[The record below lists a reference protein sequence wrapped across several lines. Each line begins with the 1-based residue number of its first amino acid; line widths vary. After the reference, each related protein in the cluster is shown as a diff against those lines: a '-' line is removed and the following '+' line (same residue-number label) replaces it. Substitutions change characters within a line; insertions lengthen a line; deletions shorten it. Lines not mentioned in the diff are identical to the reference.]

1 MEKIIR
7 KREKINIKL
16 KKYQH
21 KIHDLEYQL
30 IELEREANEIDQKEI
45 INQMNLN
52 EQQNKIV
59 QAKQESE
66 NILVLACPGSGK
78 THTLISRYIN
88 LVTNHPSGINVDPEK
103 ILLITFTKKAGQEME
118 NRLKSII
125 PTKLPHYVGSLHGL
139 GYRLLQRFNK
149 INYTVLDEKDS
160 KILLRDV
167 VDSTLSI
174 DNVQDEDISLIK
186 SKASMII
193 DQASTSYPVDLSII
207 LNKLNLDSY
216 LPVFKK
222 ILKNYQDTKK
232 KQNLVDF
239 NDLMVLFANFL
250 KTKKSQTFVD
260 EINYIFFDEYQDVN
274 PIQNFI
280 LSRFKENT
288 NIMVVGD
295 DAQSIYKFRG
305 SNIKYIW
312 NFETDFKPN
321 TTYYLESNYRSTQEI
336 VNFSQDIIKN
346 NQNQFEKKVSAVD
359 ERSGTKPHVLA
370 FKDSNNVDQYRWIA
384 EDIKKRHENG
394 ISYSDMVIL
403 ARKNS
408 LLDKIEYQLLSH
420 KIPTIKHLGISLL
433 DKNYIKDFLAF
444 IVILVN
450 NKSSIHWKRI
460 LALHPAIGVVKAN
473 EIIEFNPDIRLSI
486 KTLVNESNF
495 YKKNIGSLNS
505 VLNEIEKTNLI
516 TGKIRLIIL
525 YLQELWKQNKST
537 YKSCNIENMVDDTR
551 ILLNYISNKS
561 SLEDF
566 INDLYLN
573 KEIDQNFEESVY
585 LTTVHG
591 SKGLEWEYVYII
603 DMDSSNFPAIMPKF
617 YKDELDEMEE
627 ERRLFYVAASR
638 AKSQLVLTYNC
649 DLHPERLNFMSP
661 LLKEVSKE
669 LYIPY
674 GVEDLEISLTGNVS
688 RDVNNYFRFNGFKK
702 VSKML
707 FNLDFKIIGV
717 NKPLDNMIELQRLSK
732 GYTNRMIVGNFID
745 YTISKIMMVNFPK
758 NVKSFDLNLI
768 HKYQSFLQSANNKK
782 IYHNYVDKIS
792 DWKDILEDIFYISSY
807 KMKEYNS
814 ELKEFLL
821 GSEMYK
827 FLCNLEKGL
836 IELIKKKHLKLNKI
850 FTHYNITFD
859 TIRGELDLLIDD
871 HLYEIKSSMYQTTTL
886 SNLSQALIYGYL
898 IEKKDVKV
906 NKVSIYNPLVGTLSS
921 FDTSKF
927 SYNNFKTKIY
937 NL

>member
-1 MEKIIR
+1 MEKIIK
-7 KREKINIKL
+7 KRDKIHLKL

-30 IELEREANEIDQKEI
+30 IELERESNEIDQREI
-45 INQMNLN
+45 IKQMSLN

-59 QAKQESE
+59 IAEQDKE
-66 NILVLACPGSGK
+66 NLLVLACPGSGK

-88 LVTNHPSGINVDPEK
+88 LVTNHHSGKNVDPDK

-149 INYTVLDEKDS
+149 VNYTVLDEKDS

-167 VDSTLSI
+167 IDSTLSI
-174 DNVQDEDISLIK
+174 DNVEDEDISLIK

-193 DQASTSYPVDLSII
+193 DQASTSYPVNLTSIVS
-207 LNKLNLDSY
+207 KLNLDSY
-216 LPVFKK
+216 LSVFKK
-222 ILKNYQDTKK
+222 ILRNYQETKK

-250 KTKKSQTFVD
+250 KTKKSDAFVD
-260 EINYIFFDEYQDVN
+260 EIDYIFFDEYQDVN
-274 PIQNFI
+274 PIQNYI
-280 LSRFKENT
+280 LSRFKEKS

-305 SNIKYIW
+305 SDIKYIW
-312 NFETDFKPN
+312 NFSEDFKPSS
-321 TTYYLESNYRSTQEI
+321 TYYLESNYRSTQQI
-336 VNFSQDIIKN
+336 VNFSQAIIKN
-346 NQNQFEKKVSAVD
+346 NHSQFDKKVAAVD

-370 FKDSNNVDQYRWIA
+370 FKDVNNVDQYRWIA
-384 EDIKKRHENG
+384 EDIKKRHDDG
-394 ISYSDMVIL
+394 VSYSDMVIL

-433 DKNYIKDFLAF
+433 DKNYIKDFMAF

-473 EIIEFNPDIRLSI
+473 EIIEFDTNIRSSI
-486 KTLVNESNF
+486 NVLVKESSF
-495 YKKNIGSLNS
+495 YKKNIGSLDAI
-505 VLNEIEKTNLI
+505 LEQIEKCNLI
-516 TGKIRLIIL
+516 MDKIKLIIM
-525 YLQELWKQNKST
+525 YLQDLWKQNKST

-561 SLEDF
+561 SLEEF

-573 KEIDQNFEESVY
+573 KEIDQNYEESVY

-603 DMDSSNFPAIMPKF
+603 DMDCRNFPSMMPKF
-617 YKDELDEMEE
+617 FNDELEEMEE

-638 AKSQLVLTYNC
+638 AKSQLVLTYNA
-649 DLHPERLNFMSP
+649 DLHPERMSFMSP
-661 LLKEVSKE
+661 LLKEVSTD

-674 GVEDLEISLTGNVS
+674 GVEDIEIPMTGNVS
-688 RDVNNYFRFNGFKK
+688 KDVMNNLRFNGFKN
-702 VSKML
+702 VRDSI
-707 FNLDFKIIGV
+707 LDLKFEIFGV
-717 NKPLDNMIELQRLSK
+717 NKQIDNMGELQRVSK
-732 GYTNRMIVGNFID
+732 GYTNRIIVGNFID
-745 YTISKIMMVNFPK
+745 YVISKMMVVNFPA

-768 HKYQSFLQSANNKK
+768 HRYQTFLQSANNKK
-782 IYHNYVDKIS
+782 MYHNYVDKIS
-792 DWKDILEDIFYISSY
+792 DWKDVLEDIYHISSY
-807 KMKEYNS
+807 KMKETNG
-814 ELKEFLL
+814 ELKDFLL

-827 FLCNLEKGL
+827 FLCSIEKGL
-836 IELIKKKHLKLNKI
+836 ISMIKKVHNKVSKI
-850 FTHYNITFD
+850 YTHYNITFD
-859 TIRGELDLLIDD
+859 LVRGELDLLIDD
-871 HLYEIKSSMYQTTTL
+871 HLIEIKSSMYQACSL
-886 SNLSQALIYGYL
+886 ANLSQSLIYGYL
-898 IEKKDVKV
+898 VEKKEVKV
-906 NKVSIYNPLVGTLSS
+906 NKVSIYNPLMGTMTS

-927 SYNNFKTKIY
+927 DFVEFKTKIY
-937 NL
+937 N

>member
-1 MEKIIR
+1 MEKIIK
-7 KREKINIKL
+7 KRDKIHLKL

-30 IELEREANEIDQKEI
+30 IELERQANEIDQKEI
-45 INQMNLN
+45 IQQMNLN
-52 EQQNKIV
+52 QQQNKIV
-59 QAKQESE
+59 QAKQDKE
-66 NILVLACPGSGK
+66 NLLVLACPGSGK

-174 DNVQDEDISLIK
+174 DNVDDEDISLIK

-193 DQASTSYPVDLSII
+193 DQASTSYPVDMTNIVT
-207 LNKLNLDSY
+207 KLNLNSY
-216 LPVFKK
+216 STVFKK
-222 ILKNYQDTKK
+222 ILRNYQETKK

-250 KTKKSQTFVD
+250 KTKKSEAFIN
-260 EINYIFFDEYQDVN
+260 EIDYIFFDEYQDVN
-274 PIQNFI
+274 PIQNYI

-305 SNIKYIW
+305 SDIKYIW
-312 NFETDFKPN
+312 NFSEEFKPN

-336 VNFSQDIIKN
+336 VNFSQNIIKN
-346 NQNQFEKKVSAVD
+346 NHSQFDKKVSAVND
-359 ERSGTKPHVLA
+359 RSGTKPHVLS
-370 FKDSNNVDQYRWIA
+370 FKDVNGVDQYRWIA
-384 EDIKKRHENG
+384 EDIKKRHEDG
-394 ISYSDMVIL
+394 VSYSDMVIL

-420 KIPTIKHLGISLL
+420 RIPTIKHLGISLL

-450 NKSSIHWKRI
+450 KKSSIHWKRI

-473 EIIEFNPDIRLSI
+473 DIIEFNPDIRMSI
-486 KTLVNESNF
+486 KTLVNESSF
-495 YKKNIGSLNS
+495 YKKNIGCLDKI
-505 VLNEIEKTNLI
+505 LDEIENTNLI
-516 TGKIRLIIL
+516 IGKIKLIIL
-525 YLQELWKQNKST
+525 YLQDLWKQNKNT
-537 YKSCNIENMVDDTR
+537 YRSSNIESMVDDTR

-561 SLEDF
+561 SLEEF

-603 DMDSSNFPAIMPKF
+603 DIDSSNFPAVMPKF
-617 YKDELDEMEE
+617 YKDELEEMEE

-638 AKSQLVLTYNC
+638 AKSQLVLSYNC
-649 DLHPERLNFMSP
+649 DLHPERMNFMSP

-674 GVEDLEISLTGNVS
+674 GVEEIEIPLTGNVS
-688 RDVNNYFRFNGFKK
+688 KDVNNYLRFNGFKK
-702 VSKML
+702 VSEML
-707 FNLDFKIIGV
+707 FDLNFQISGV
-717 NKPLDNMIELQRLSK
+717 NKQLDNIGELQKLTK
-732 GYTNRMIVGNFID
+732 GYINRMVVGNFLD
-745 YTISKIMMVNFPK
+745 YIISKMMMVNFPQ
-758 NVKSFDLNLI
+758 NIKSFDLNLI

-792 DWKDILEDIFYISSY
+792 DWKDILEDIFYISTY
-807 KMKEYNS
+807 KMKEVNQ

-836 IELIKKKHLKLNKI
+836 IQLIKKNHEKVNKI

-859 TIRGELDLLIDD
+859 TVRGELDLLIDD
-871 HLYEIKSSMYQTTTL
+871 HLIEIKSSMYQTSTL
-886 SNLSQALIYGYL
+886 SNLSQVLIYGYL
-898 IEKKDVKV
+898 VEKKDVKV
-906 NKVSIYNPLVGTLSS
+906 NKVSIFNPLMGTITS
-921 FDTSKF
+921 FDVSKF
-927 SYNNFKTKIY
+927 NFVEFKNKIY
-937 NL
+937 N